1 MESNVFY
8 EEEGEGKCRVWAH
21 FFFMGKDLVVGI
33 CGGEKPHIGALAV
46 AEPRPSRNKPGVTS
60 STSSVITLY
69 GHKDDI
75 VAREAADILAREI
88 NRIVTVTAGIHVENA
103 TKKEI
108 ETLLENSRR
117 LTKKIIEKINSLT

>member
-1 MESNVFY
+1 MESKVFY
-8 EEEGEGKCRVWAH
+8 EEEGEGKCRVWAY
-21 FFFMGKDLVVGI
+21 FFLMGKDLVVGI

-46 AEPRPSRNKPGVTS
+46 SEPRPSRNKPGVTS

-75 VAREAADILAREI
+75 VARETADNLARET

-117 LTKKIIEKINSLT
+117 LTKKIIKKISSLT